1 MFLFDSYH
9 VSRDYCNFAYSVLAS
24 FRIGMSGSASF
35 QRLKKDEAYRKAG
48 RPDRKN
54 PTADTPGVLGVR
66 YRYHPSSTENAPCAP
81 GVHAKEVPAMPVTKE
96 FIVLMEDR
104 PSTLGKL
111 CQALADRGVN
121 ILALQS
127 FPIGGKSVTRFIV
140 DNPTTA
146 KTVLDTER
154 LTYVEAEI
162 VQAKLPHRPGE
173 IARVASRLGEA
184 NININYAYC
193 GLEPGTNTP
202 LVFFGVAEVSKAAPI
217 LEQAA
222 AATAKP

>member
-1 MFLFDSYH
+1 
-9 VSRDYCNFAYSVLAS
+9 
-24 FRIGMSGSASF
+24 
-35 QRLKKDEAYRKAG
+35 
-48 RPDRKN
+48 
-54 PTADTPGVLGVR
+54 
-66 YRYHPSSTENAPCAP
+66 
-81 GVHAKEVPAMPVTKE
+81 MPVNKE
-96 FIVLMEDR
+96 FTVLIEDR
-104 PSTLGKL
+104 PSTLGKV
-111 CQALADRGVN
+111 CRALADREVN

-146 KTVLDTER
+146 KTVLDSER

-193 GLEPGTNTP
+193 GLEPGTNAP
-202 LVFFGVAEVSKAAPI
+202 LVFFGVADVERAATV
-217 LEQAA
+217 LERAA
-222 AATAKP
+222 AAAAKP

>member
-1 MFLFDSYH
+1 
-9 VSRDYCNFAYSVLAS
+9 
-24 FRIGMSGSASF
+24 
-35 QRLKKDEAYRKAG
+35 
-48 RPDRKN
+48 
-54 PTADTPGVLGVR
+54 
-66 YRYHPSSTENAPCAP
+66 
-81 GVHAKEVPAMPVTKE
+81 MPVTKE

-193 GLEPGTNTP
+193 GLESATNTP
-202 LVFFGVAEVSKAAPI
+202 LVFFGVNEASKAAPNSRTSRGRRCKA
-217 LEQAA
+217 LGSGKLFSLSHGSGACL
-222 AATAKP
+222 PPFCW